1 MSTVSY
7 ESLKTL
13 KATLNEGVV
22 SDNLFIFVWEDNP
35 FLVLQYANRIA
46 KLRNLS
52 LDYVDSF
59 SSLYSEEEDLFGLSS
74 SVESIKVF
82 RCDKFECP
90 QGFDLSKLKNTIII
104 CKDINLEN
112 EFVYRFPKLE
122 DWEIIAYMKSQCK
135 GLTDDEVKWLHSISS
150 SLGKNNEN
158 IYRLD
163 NEMKKLKCFDVSEQ
177 EQVFKELSNANG
189 YCDLSPLTIFNFT
202 NAILKKDKV
211 TIMNVL
217 DDLDSIDVEGV
228 GLITILHK
236 NFKQLIDVQMGKM
249 VTPESLG
256 LSPKQFNAIKY
267 NCNRFSSET
276 LIKVFKFLTELDYKL
291 KSGQLE
297 LSNQRMID
305 YIVCSVLS
313 L

>member
-1 MSTVSY
+1 MSESKY
-7 ESLKTL
+7 ENLRTL
-13 KATLNEGVV
+13 KAILNQGVV
-22 SDNLFIFVWEDNP
+22 NNNLFIFVWEDNP
-35 FLVLQYANRIA
+35 FLALQYTDRIS
-46 KLRNLS
+46 KLRNLP
-52 LDYVDSF
+52 LEYVDSF
-59 SSLYSEEEDLFGLSS
+59 SSLYSDEEDLFGLSS
-74 SVESIKVF
+74 MIESIKVF

-90 QGFDLSKLKNTIII
+90 QSFDLNRLKNTIII
-104 CKDINLEN
+104 CKDINLDN

-135 GLTDDEVKWLHSISS
+135 GLTNDEVKWLHSITSS
-150 SLGKNNEN
+150 ISKNNEN

-163 NEMKKLKCFDVSEQ
+163 NEMKKLKCFDVNEQ
-177 EQVFKELSNANG
+177 EKIFKELSNSNG
-189 YCDLSPLTIFNFT
+189 YGDLSPLTIFNFT
-202 NAILKKDKV
+202 NAILKKDKM

-236 NFKQLIDVQMGKM
+236 NFKQLIDVQMGKN
-249 VTPESLG
+249 VTAESLG
-256 LSPKQFNAIKY
+256 MSPKQFAAVKY
-267 NCNRFSSET
+267 NCNKFSSNT
-276 LIKVFKFLTELDYKL
+276 LIKIFKCLTELDYKL

-297 LSNQRMID
+297 LSNPRMID